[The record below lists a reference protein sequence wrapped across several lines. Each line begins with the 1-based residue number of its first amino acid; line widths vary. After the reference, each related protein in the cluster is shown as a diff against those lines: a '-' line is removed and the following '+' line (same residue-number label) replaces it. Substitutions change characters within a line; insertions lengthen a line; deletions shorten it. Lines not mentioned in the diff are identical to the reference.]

1 MVERSQKDVWR
12 LAPWVLVALLLINFV
27 FMAYNARTN
36 DEIVVRT
43 WAQAMATFVQSPVS
57 SVSDGIS
64 GFVGSFA
71 NMRSAV
77 TEVEELRARNV
88 QLETELRES
97 ENLSSEN
104 ERLKGLLGF
113 KDESKYQIQPARVIG
128 RDPST
133 WFDLATINKGT
144 LDGVK
149 LNMPVVTR
157 EGLAGRVVAVSPIT
171 AQFILLPDEKAAAAA
186 VIGEIGVSNA
196 LGVVRG
202 TGEKGVLEMR
212 YVPGYEKVE
221 VGNMVTTSGQDGIF
235 PPGLKIG
242 EIVEV
247 RSGSATVPHTIY
259 IRPSVRMSALTEVAV
274 LLYQAPPRQKIE
286 QALPNVNTNT
296 STTPTSTTGGGRR

>member
-12 LAPWVLVALLLINFV
+12 LAPWVAGALMLVNFV
-27 FMAYNARTN
+27 FMAFNART
-36 DEIVVRT
+36 DDQIVVRT
-43 WAQAMATFVQSPVS
+43 WAQAFANFVQSPVS
-57 SVSDGIS
+57 SVNSS
-64 GFVGSFA
+64 VNGFFESFYTIRTA
-71 NMRSAV
+71 A
-77 TEVEELRARNV
+77 TENEELRARV
-88 QLETELRES
+88 TQLETDLRES
-97 ENLSSEN
+97 GNLTTEN
-104 ERLKGLLGF
+104 ERLRGLLNF
-113 KDESKYQIQPARVIG
+113 KEESKYQILPARVIA

-133 WFDLATINKGT
+133 WFDLATINRGSM
-144 LDGVK
+144 DGVK
-149 LNMPVVTR
+149 LNMPVVTP
-157 EGLAGRVVAVSPIT
+157 EGLAGRVIAVSPIT

-235 PPGLKIG
+235 PAGLKIG
-242 EIVEV
+242 EIVDV

-259 IRPSVRMSALTEVAV
+259 IRPSVRMSALNEVVV
-274 LLYQAPPRQKIE
+274 LLYNAPPRQKAD

-296 STTPTSTTGGGRR
+296 SASPDGQRRQN